1 MNTFEAIRKRKATRG
16 FASAQI
22 SDEAVEQLIVAGG
35 LAAVGM
41 AGFDS
46 LRIFAIQ
53 NPELL
58 SEIDAESSK
67 GFGNPNYHALYGA
80 PTLIVVAAK
89 PRPLAN
95 IELTDAGCIIQNM
108 MLTATELGF
117 DSIYLWT
124 SMYGINRSPEL
135 MQKIGFPEGFTCA
148 GTAAFGYALKP
159 NEELREPV
167 RRIQSVI
174 IK

>member
-1 MNTFEAIRKRKATRG
+1 MQYEHSRSNQKRKATRG
-16 FASAQI
+16 FTSDQI
-22 SDEAVEQLIVAGG
+22 SDEALEQLLVSGG

-46 LRIFAIQ
+46 LRLFAIQ

-58 SEIDAESSK
+58 KEIDAEASK

-80 PTLIVVAAK
+80 PTLIAVAAK
-89 PRPLAN
+89 PRPLEY
-95 IELTDAGCIIQNM
+95 IELSDAGCIIQNM

-124 SMYGINRSPEL
+124 AC
-135 MQKIGFPEGFTCA
+135 MQL
-148 GTAAFGYALKP
+148 TAARSL
-159 NEELREPV
+159 
-167 RRIQSVI
+167 
-174 IK
+174 

>member
-1 MNTFEAIRKRKATRG
+1 MNTLEAIRKRKATRG
-16 FASAQI
+16 FTSDQI
-22 SDEAVEQLIVAGG
+22 SDEALEQLLVSGG

-46 LRIFAIQ
+46 LRLFAIQ

-58 SEIDAESSK
+58 KEIDAEASK

-89 PRPLAN
+89 PRPLEY
-95 IELTDAGCIIQNM
+95 IELSDAGCIIQNM

-124 SMYGINRSPEL
+124 GMYAINRSPEL
-135 MQKIGFPEGFTCA
+135 MKKIGFPEGFTCA

-159 NEELREPV
+159 NDELREPV
-167 RRIQSVI
+167 RRIESII